1 MQCRCKPVLSRC
13 GASRRWMH
21 CQWKTVVVLWCN
33 QRFGEKPMVMAMDLQ
48 WEAEALLV
56 CRGLERLLILSWIS
70 HPKQKVHQSGVMHA
84 HVWGWCYGDAHLRG
98 WCCYATPR
106 RRKSKKE
113 RRICCL
119 CCVFG
124 GFFCAHYCR
133 LQKGSVKHSWPT
145 CHHVSFYEWGSV
157 TKDRHSLLIDGRY
170 VALIACKVA
179 LLK

>member
-1 MQCRCKPVLSRC
+1 
-13 GASRRWMH
+13 
-21 CQWKTVVVLWCN
+21 
-33 QRFGEKPMVMAMDLQ
+33 
-48 WEAEALLV
+48 
-56 CRGLERLLILSWIS
+56 
-70 HPKQKVHQSGVMHA
+70 
-84 HVWGWCYGDAHLRG
+84 
-98 WCCYATPR
+98 
-106 RRKSKKE
+106 
-113 RRICCL
+113 L